1 LQRKTV
7 ILSKNISKFAFY
19 KQCIKVLLSLNLK
32 CIKFIQILLE
42 KYFWKLKGDAQLFLL
57 QPAQPAHS
65 PRGGPAAT
73 AARAR
78 ARGLLR
84 PGPPSLAHGR
94 AGARASGRE
103 NLGPGRAFP
112 SPPGPKEAHTRAG
125 RCLPLDRDQRTRVV
139 FGGSKTHGAA
149 PPPKP

>member
-1 LQRKTV
+1 MMHSSFFFNQPSRPIPRAAAQR
-7 ILSKNISKFAFY
+7 
-19 KQCIKVLLSLNLK
+19 Q
-32 CIKFIQILLE
+32 Q
-42 KYFWKLKGDAQLFLL
+42 
-57 QPAQPAHS
+57 QPV
-65 PRGGPAAT
+65 
-73 AARAR
+73 R

-84 PGPPSLAHGR
+84 PGPPSLAHSR

-125 RCLPLDRDQRTRVV
+125 RWLPLDRDQRTRVV